1 MEALIAMALLQK
13 KSVTLSGHE
22 TSIALE
28 TEFWTVLLAIAA
40 ERGASLAQLVRDV
53 DDGRGSR
60 PLASACRLT
69 ALDWALTRR
78 S

>member
-53 DDGRGSR
+53 D
-60 PLASACRLT
+60 
-69 ALDWALTRR
+69 ALDR
-78 S
+78 SPPPAA